1 MTRESTSSLLDL
13 GDLVAAADDVAT
25 SVLRVEAE
33 AVDREARWPERGIS
47 AVREAG
53 LGGIVVPRA
62 HGGLGHGLFAVA
74 RVCETLGRECASTAI
89 CVGMHYVATAVI
101 AAKATPDHVERYL
114 EPIAEGRHLTT
125 LALSEPGTG
134 SHFYIPQ
141 TTAVDS
147 AGDAIVVEGTKTF
160 VTNGGHA
167 DSYVISVAAG
177 AEREPGSFSCVILPG
192 GAEGLTWGEPWQ
204 GLGMRGNDSRSL
216 TLESVRLD
224 RRQLLG
230 SHGDEIWYVFNVI
243 APYFLMAMAGTYL
256 GVATAALEE
265 ARTHLLKRRYAAG
278 GGALARQ
285 PVLQHR
291 LGTMWSWLERTR
303 RLVYHA
309 AEAAD
314 AGRDDALPALCSA
327 KAEVAECAVGIAN
340 EALTLAGGV
349 AYRENSR
356 LSRCLRDARA
366 AHVMAPTTDILRTW
380 TGRALLELPLLSD

>member
-1 MTRESTSSLLDL
+1 
-13 GDLVAAADDVAT
+13 
-25 SVLRVEAE
+25 
-33 AVDREARWPERGIS
+33 
-47 AVREAG
+47 
-53 LGGIVVPRA
+53 
-62 HGGLGHGLFAVA
+62 
-74 RVCETLGRECASTAI
+74 
-89 CVGMHYVATAVI
+89 
-101 AAKATPDHVERYL
+101 
-114 EPIAEGRHLTT
+114 
-125 LALSEPGTG
+125 
-134 SHFYIPQ
+134 
-141 TTAVDS
+141 
-147 AGDAIVVEGTKTF
+147 
-160 VTNGGHA
+160 
-167 DSYVISVAAG
+167 
-177 AEREPGSFSCVILPG
+177 
-192 GAEGLTWGEPWQ
+192 
-204 GLGMRGNDSRSL
+204 MRGNDSRSL
-216 TLESVRLD
+216 TLEDVRLE